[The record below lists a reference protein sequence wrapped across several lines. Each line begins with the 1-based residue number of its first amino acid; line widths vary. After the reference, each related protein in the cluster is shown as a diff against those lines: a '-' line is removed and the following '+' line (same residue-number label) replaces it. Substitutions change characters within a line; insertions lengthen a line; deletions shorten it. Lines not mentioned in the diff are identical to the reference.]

1 MTRATSFG
9 ARAPGGNGA
18 RTLCAACQK
27 ASCKVRDRP
36 SGFLSPLLDASV
48 LTCCWYHRVRVLIS
62 CGPPVGA
69 SAESA
74 GRRSR
79 SAPRLRDASP
89 DSLELCWERS
99 RRRVSAGAGVGSG
112 GRVRRVVW
120 ERGAERL
127 DLGAA
132 WGWGRARV
140 GRTAFRMATT
150 LVVYLCNKASARS
163 MPHPPHPA
171 RPHPAGRE
179 LVCQRGANSQSQNW
193 FGKQQLAGERPK
205 SRQFEPRVR
214 TMGGDSAAVKRWPR
228 VGVGVLIVKEGKV
241 LIGKRKGSHGAGQY
255 ALPGGKLEWR
265 ETWEQCARREILEE
279 TGIELTGD
287 VTYAYTCEAVIDD
300 DNHWITVFMRAD
312 VPADTTAV
320 NTEPDKC
327 EGWEWMEWGDDKVP
341 TPRFLPLDM
350 ILKETGPRRFEP

>member
-1 MTRATSFG
+1 M
-9 ARAPGGNGA
+9 N
-18 RTLCAACQK
+18 
-27 ASCKVRDRP
+27 
-36 SGFLSPLLDASV
+36 
-48 LTCCWYHRVRVLIS
+48 
-62 CGPPVGA
+62 
-69 SAESA
+69 
-74 GRRSR
+74 
-79 SAPRLRDASP
+79 
-89 DSLELCWERS
+89 
-99 RRRVSAGAGVGSG
+99 
-112 GRVRRVVW
+112 
-120 ERGAERL
+120 
-127 DLGAA
+127 
-132 WGWGRARV
+132 
-140 GRTAFRMATT
+140 
-150 LVVYLCNKASARS
+150 
-163 MPHPPHPA
+163 
-171 RPHPAGRE
+171 
-179 LVCQRGANSQSQNW
+179 
-193 FGKQQLAGERPK
+193 
-205 SRQFEPRVR
+205 RVR
-214 TMGGDSAAVKRWPR
+214 TMGGDSTAVKRWPR